1 MWYPGQYSRRIGI
14 SALLGLSVVVPV
26 GLAASTARAAGGPAS
41 RGAVQAKLLG
51 GGPLRL
57 LGGALLGLGNT
68 TVLGR
73 DGNSNRPHDLV
84 AHAYQFRPGAPGSF
98 IRVMWDRP
106 KSVRSSSVLG
116 YVIWRGDPQTPLQV
130 VGGFDGDS
138 ARSFIDNEA
147 GRTVNAYNG
156 VPSSDSAGARAQ
168 FVGVPG
174 IVAGDRYVYQVA
186 TAYEAVLE
194 DRNQDGQ
201 PDTGAAFM
209 SPLSMTTRYV
219 TALAPPS
226 ITAVNGA
233 SPGGAPQA
241 DLRHLTVEWQQTP
254 GADTYVVVASSGPQ
268 FRSRATLATVRTV
281 PLEAG
286 GPATVSATV
295 NANRRARGGHVFIAV
310 GARHRGDPK
319 PQPFGAIFGPPVEVA
334 AVVSPP
340 PPPGGASGPPAPP
353 ASGTRAAGGRHRH
366 RR

>member
-1 MWYPGQYSRRIGI
+1 MWYPGQYSRRAGI
-14 SALLGLSVVVPV
+14 SALLGLSVVVAA
-26 GLAASTARAAGGPAS
+26 GLAASTARASARPVS
-41 RGAVQAKLLG
+41 RGSSQAKLLG
-51 GGPLRL
+51 GPLRL
-57 LGGALLGLGNT
+57 LSGALLGLGNT

-106 KSVRSSSVLG
+106 KSIRSSTVMG

-138 ARSFIDNEA
+138 TRSFIDNEA
-147 GRTVNAYNG
+147 GRTVSAYNG
-156 VPSSDSAGARAQ
+156 Q
-168 FVGVPG
+168 F
-174 IVAGDRYVYQVA
+174 
-186 TAYEAVLE
+186 
-194 DRNQDGQ
+194 
-201 PDTGAAFM
+201 DTGAAFM

-226 ITAVNGA
+226 ITAVNGVSA
-233 SPGGAPQA
+233 GGTPQV

-268 FRSRATLATVRTV
+268 FRSRSTLATVRTV

-286 GPATVSATV
+286 GPATVSTTV

-319 PQPFGAIFGPPVEVA
+319 PQPFGAIFGTPVEVLGEA
-334 AVVSPP
+334 SPP
-340 PPPGGASGPPAPP
+340 PPPGGSSGPPAPP
-353 ASGTRAAGGRHRH
+353 SKRAAGGRHRH